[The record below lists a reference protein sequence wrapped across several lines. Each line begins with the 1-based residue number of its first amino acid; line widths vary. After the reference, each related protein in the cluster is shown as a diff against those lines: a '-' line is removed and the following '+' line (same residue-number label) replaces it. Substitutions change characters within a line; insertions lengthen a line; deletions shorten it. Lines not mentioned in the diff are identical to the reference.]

1 MSTPPERFVALWR
14 GGVAQAVL
22 QLLRAL
28 CTPQT
33 RLIINSYSRV
43 WEQPLRFVR
52 RLGLARPNLEQNW
65 LTSDDTSR
73 FSFLWACDMADLE
86 PDEPRR
92 RLREAG
98 IL

>member
-14 GGVAQAVL
+14 GVVAQAVL
-22 QLLRAL
+22 DLVYPEVEKATPEERAAA
-28 CTPQT
+28 
-33 RLIINSYSRV
+33 YD
-43 WEQPLRFVR
+43 
-52 RLGLARPNLEQNW
+52 W

-73 FSFLWACDMADLE
+73 FSFLWVCDMADLE